1 MKRQISTMLFML
13 FALSHTPVSLANEAL
28 APVQASGQPRQLGS
42 AGVGFMDYVQ
52 MFLGLALVLGLIV
65 GMAWLIRRM
74 GSITQVG
81 QGALK
86 VVGGLSLG
94 QREKIVLVQIGEET
108 QILVGLAPGQIRTLH
123 VLDKPI
129 SVNTPATKVPGG
141 FAEKLQGLMQQ
152 GKGKG

>member
-1 MKRQISTMLFML
+1 MKRFVVSFCFTLFGL
-13 FALSHTPVSLANEAL
+13 GAGFASLANEAL
-28 APVQASGQPRQLGS
+28 APVQAPSQPRQLGS
-42 AGVGFMDYVQ
+42 TGVGFMDYVQ

-94 QREKIVLVQIGEET
+94 QREKIVLVQVGEET
-108 QILVGLAPGQIRTLH
+108 QILVGMAPGQIRTLH

-129 SVNTPATKVPGG
+129 SVNAPAAKVPGG

-152 GKGKG
+152 GKENS